1 MTSTASPQSN
11 PAPTPSAATSAP
23 SYASAAG
30 ANKKQASTPLIAT
43 GSNPPVVVGGSSA
56 QNAKPSAPSPVN
68 GRPPITPAVPAAPA
82 VAHGSSA
89 NNMNGSAPDHARK
102 SSVTLSANGPNSFAP
117 NGGPVGGA
125 KPGIQ
130 FGYNSPA
137 VAHST
142 PQATAAPIP
151 IPGSNQ
157 RVPSPA
163 HSPSPIPQPSASGGR
178 PPSGMAQPN
187 AMTFG
192 SLGSDGDVSDI
203 SPVLFGHRACVR
215 ATDFLIFFAAP
226 HETSLYSPEPG
237 RSSCDARPAHPT
249 RVRRFSAQR
258 RPWP

>member
-1 MTSTASPQSN
+1 MTSTANPQSN
-11 PAPTPSAATSAP
+11 PAPNSSAATSAP

-82 VAHGSSA
+82 VAHGSST
-89 NNMNGSAPDHARK
+89 MNGNAADHSRK
-102 SSVTLSANGPNSFAP
+102 SSVTLSAHGPNSFAP
-117 NGGPVGGA
+117 NGGPVGGS

-142 PQATAAPIP
+142 PQSTAAPIP
-151 IPGSNQ
+151 IPGAGQ

-178 PPSGMAQPN
+178 PPSGMAPSG

-192 SLGSDGDVSDI
+192 SLGSDGDVS
-203 SPVLFGHRACVR
+203 
-215 ATDFLIFFAAP
+215 
-226 HETSLYSPEPG
+226 
-237 RSSCDARPAHPT
+237 
-249 RVRRFSAQR
+249 
-258 RPWP
+258 